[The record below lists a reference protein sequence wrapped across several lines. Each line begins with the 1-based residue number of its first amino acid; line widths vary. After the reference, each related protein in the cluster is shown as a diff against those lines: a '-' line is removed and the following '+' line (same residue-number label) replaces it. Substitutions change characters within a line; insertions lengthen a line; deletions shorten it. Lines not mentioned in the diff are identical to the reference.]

1 MRYLLLLTI
10 LSITTISAQN
20 YNYLGSYTSNGT
32 PLYLDD
38 NDIVSVETLE
48 LIDSSLPE
56 SYPVPEYNP
65 HYISSGYDTDIM
77 LQEDADIWVTF
88 VSEGAG
94 YRNVLG
100 FYTYDIN
107 NPSPTVPDPEDITI
121 IFPNVSALGS
131 GGGLEAGNKV
141 KIGNFEAGTGIGWVL
156 LANAWNGQQ
165 VTSGYWQLYSNPDY
179 NPESNPD
186 LRYHNVLLQDP
197 ENERVILGFEDIRR
211 DYGSCDN
218 DFNDAVFYI
227 TASPYSAMTT
237 NNYADVDSATDIY
250 SANNGGLE
258 SNGNLAT
265 LIAKRNFKRA
275 KNNTALNKKSSQT
288 PYRRSSSGT
297 STLDHYFPQT
307 GMFYTETPYVSS
319 PGDLLEITNATEVF
333 AVDYY
338 NGDKRV
344 SAGLATRTATSVY
357 DHSKMI
363 CDRLNGSKLKDVRNV
378 NIQGYQVIYAVIER
392 DNGNIEYA
400 VSFSIQENPQ
410 EYKLH
415 SRWNI
420 EEYPAGSYINF
431 QLWGCSV
438 GQVATLANEIIRTLQ
453 QEKVVTADVVEDRV
467 PTVFI
472 SEGKYQNG
480 TLELVLTN
488 KSNAS
493 YANINASIART
504 EFSER
509 EDYSKEISLNG
520 EWTQTV
526 TVPTGYLFDA
536 GLSLVAENSNRS
548 DALYLADGPWG
559 VDHLDEE
566 AIVDVIDIMAQDEVI
581 NANTDT
587 YVIERGIEV
596 IGEVKGTFN
605 VFRNILAGDLTLDAS
620 EYEAIT
626 FDIKNTRPVEVILVT
641 ENLEDW
647 NNRLRYTLPA
657 YEETERRT
665 ILFEEFLNANNV
677 AEEIQN
683 IRSVVFSIQGDY
695 STFNSFEL
703 EVNNVTFDVQ
713 ETLSVTEETVIV
725 KEQVYNYPNPFRGKT
740 TIKLPNSSR
749 YVTLTVVDMLGRR
762 IYHKELKTKE
772 DGQQVTFINDN
783 LARGL
788 YSYRIIDDN
797 NKIFNSSFLID

>member
-10 LSITTISAQN
+10 LSITVINAQN

-32 PLYLDD
+32 PLYLAE

-100 FYTYDIN
+100 FYTYDLN
-107 NPSPTVPDPEDITI
+107 NPSPTAPDPEDITI

-131 GGGLEAGNKV
+131 GGGLETGNKV

-258 SNGNLAT
+258 SNGDLAT

-319 PGDLLEITNATEVF
+319 PDDLLEITNATEVF

-420 EEYPAGSYINF
+420 EEYPAGAYINF

-480 TLELVLTN
+480 ALELVLTN

-559 VDHLDEE
+559 VDYLDEE
-566 AIVDVIDIMAQDEVI
+566 AIVDVIDITAQDEVT
-581 NANTDT
+581 NVNTDT

-725 KEQVYNYPNPFRGKT
+725 KEQVYNYPNPFNGKT
-740 TIKLPNSSR
+740 TIKLPNTSR
-749 YVTLTVVDMLGRR
+749 YVILTIVDMLGRR